1 MFGGMG
7 MGGTEDMDLQR
18 QLAKHLAKLNKAI
31 RRTVAKSSE
40 FAQLRKLLRT
50 EQVELAIYVVP
61 VLKGKGKQY
70 ELAFQLTDEDRKF
83 LKQAGITF

>member
-7 MGGTEDMDLQR
+7 TGGTEGTELQR

-31 RRTVAKSSE
+31 RRTVAKSSD

-50 EQVELAIYVVP
+50 EQVELAIYAVP